1 MNSDVVI
8 STRVRLARNLSDFP
22 FPCKLNEKG
31 KQMVVD
37 KVETAIKESN
47 SALSDEIQFLDL
59 SKMSDAQRASLVEH
73 HLVSPEFIS
82 DTKGR
87 ALLVTKD
94 NQISIMVNE
103 EDHLRIQVITEGF
116 NLQETYSTA
125 EKVDTL
131 LDENLK
137 FAFNKKLGYLT
148 QCPTNLGTGMRAS
161 VMLHLPALQRTRA
174 ISRIAGNLSKLG
186 LTIRGIYGEG
196 SEPKGAM
203 YQLSNQVTL
212 GISEKAA
219 LENLKNITEQLVN
232 QEKITRER
240 LFESIETKDAV
251 FRSLGIL
258 KYAKSISHDEA
269 MKLLSNVRMGIAAGE
284 IKEVSAET
292 VDRLFTE
299 IQPAALMVKENKR
312 LSPEERDKIRA
323 ELISAAL

>member
-284 IKEVSAET
+284 IKEVSTET

-323 ELISAAL
+323 ELISSAL

>member
-284 IKEVSAET
+284 IKEVSTET

-299 IQPAALMVKENKR
+299 IQPATLMVKENKR

-323 ELISAAL
+323 ELISSAL